1 MRGLLVLLLALPIVS
16 LAQANPDLNVL
27 LMQSTFMLEGRAVNG
42 TTLGTGFVLLRPVP
56 HSDPQGASITGTLV
70 LITAAHVFD
79 GMIGDTA
86 MIHLRVHEKTTGDWA
101 EQLASFRIRST
112 DGRPLWT
119 RHPSA
124 DIAVMY
130 VTLPVLPFEQAIPT
144 NLLAD
149 DDILKNYRMGPGVQ
163 LNCLGYPLGDK
174 GIAGFPILRTGVI
187 ASYPLVPTRAG
198 KKFLFDFRVFMGNSG
213 GPVYF
218 KQEETRGSTTFCCG
232 AQFIMGLVTDEE
244 LYKTPEN
251 QTEPYKGVRVQQLS
265 IGWVVHASLIQDA
278 INLLPTSDAPGFSAA
293 VVPVTL
299 NAKLSR

>member
-1 MRGLLVLLLALPIVS
+1 MKGLLVLLLAFPFAFPAVGQS
-16 LAQANPDLNVL
+16 PDLNVL
-27 LMQSTFMLEGRAVNG
+27 LMQSTFMLEGRAAAGV
-42 TTLGTGFVLLRPVP
+42 TLGTGFVLLRPLP
-56 HSDPQGASITGTLV
+56 NTDPKAAMVTGHLV

-86 MIHLRVHEKTTGDWA
+86 TIHLRAKQRTTGEWT
-101 EQLASFRIRST
+101 EQLATFKIRGA
-112 DGRPLWT
+112 DNRPLWT

-130 VTLPVLPFEQAIPT
+130 LSFPVLPFEQPIPT
-144 NLLAD
+144 TLLAD
-149 DDILKNYRMGPGVQ
+149 DNTLVNFRMGPGLQ

-187 ASYPLVPTRAG
+187 ASYPLVPTRTS

-218 KQEETRGSTTFCCG
+218 KQEETRGSVTFCCG

-244 LYKTPEN
+244 LYTTPEN
-251 QTEPYKGVRVQQLS
+251 QREPYKGVKVQQLS
-265 IGWVVHASLIQDA
+265 IGWVVHASIIQDT
-278 INLLPTSDAPGFSAA
+278 ISLLPSPGTPDFSAA
-293 VVPVTL
+293 VIPV
-299 NAKLSR
+299 AMAPKD